1 MYQIFKE
8 KKNLLSN
15 KMSDGAPTG
24 MFKLKR
30 YTQIAFIL
38 KYSVICQRHD
48 SRVFLTI
55 TTIRLPIVYYSFAVV
70 YEEIE
75 YFFMI
80 KIYKYIIIYKKYRRC
95 LYHLGY

>member
-1 MYQIFKE
+1 
-8 KKNLLSN
+8 
-15 KMSDGAPTG
+15 MSDGSPTG

-48 SRVFLTI
+48 SRVFFLTI

-75 YFFMI
+75 YFSVMG
-80 KIYKYIIIYKKYRRC
+80 IYKYIIIYKMYRRY

>member
-1 MYQIFKE
+1 MYQIFEE
-8 KKNLLSN
+8 KIKYLLSN

-38 KYSVICQRHD
+38 KYSAICQRHD
-48 SRVFLTI
+48 SRVFFLII
-55 TTIRLPIVYYSFAVV
+55 TTIRLPIVYYSFAEV

-75 YFFMI
+75 YFFVMG
-80 KIYKYIIIYKKYRRC
+80 IYIYIYIHI
-95 LYHLGY
+95 